1 MSDDLVQPIPEPVV
15 RPPRR
20 WVPSMVWL
28 VPLLAAL
35 IGASLVIQALWEKGP
50 TITVS
55 FATAEGIEPGKTK
68 VKFKA
73 VDIGEVAALHLA
85 PDRSQV
91 LVTINL
97 VKEASKFAVADSRF
111 WVVRPRLAGSG
122 VSGLETLLSGSY
134 IGVDAGYSEEKRDT
148 FVGLESPPVVSSEVP
163 GRRFVLNA
171 EDIGSLDIGSPVF
184 FRRIPVGH
192 IEQTELAPDG
202 RSLTLRIFV
211 KAPYDHFVTTSARFW
226 HASGI
231 DLKID
236 AGGVKVDT
244 QSLASILMGGIA
256 FETPTGAGEVEPA
269 PDGAEFPLAA
279 DHAEALKNPE
289 GNAFTVLLRFHQTVR
304 GLTVGAPVD
313 FRGVEMGRVRS
324 IDLTYDKQTG
334 DFSPVVMVDVF
345 PERLAIGEHVRGG
358 KDSAAARVKGIA
370 DLVRRG
376 LRAQLRTGSLLTGQL
391 FVALD
396 FFPEAPPVRF
406 DTSADPMELPTVASD
421 LQELYQQ
428 VQSILRKLDKI
439 PFDTLGQDTHKVMV
453 GLDASLKSLDAVLR
467 QTDRDVL
474 PEVRNSLKE
483 MRQTVESLQAQA
495 AADSPL
501 QQDTRQALQG
511 LAEAA
516 RSLKALTDTLDRQ
529 PESLLRGKKDN
540 DR

>member
-1 MSDDLVQPIPEPVV
+1 MSDDLVQSVPEPDVH
-15 RPPRR
+15 PPRR

-35 IGASLVIQALWEKGP
+35 IGASLVIQALREKGP

-73 VDIGEVAALHLA
+73 VDIGEVTALHLA
-85 PDRSQV
+85 EDRSQV

-122 VSGLETLLSGSY
+122 VSGLDTLLSGSY
-134 IGVDAGYSEEKRDT
+134 IGVDAGYSDETRDNFT
-148 FVGLESPPVVSSEVP
+148 GLESPPVVSSDVP
-163 GRRFVLNA
+163 GRRFVLNS
-171 EDIGSLDIGSPVF
+171 EDIGSLDVGSPVF

-192 IEQTELAPDG
+192 IESTELAQDG
-202 RSLTLRIFV
+202 RSLSLRIFV
-211 KAPYDHFVTTSARFW
+211 KAPYDRFVTTSARFW

-236 AGGVKVDT
+236 ANGVKVDT

-256 FETPTGAGEVEPA
+256 FETPAGSAEAEPA
-269 PDGAEFPLAA
+269 QNGAEFPLAA
-279 DHAEALKNPE
+279 DHGEALKNPE

-324 IDLTYDKQTG
+324 IDLIYDRQTG

-345 PERLAIGEHVRGG
+345 PERLAIGAHVRSG
-358 KDSAAARVKGIA
+358 KDAAAARAKGIA

-396 FFPEAPPVRF
+396 FFPDAPPVRF
-406 DTSADPMELPTVASD
+406 DSSADPMELPTVAGD
-421 LQELYQQ
+421 FQELYQQ
-428 VQSILRKLDKI
+428 VQGILRKLDKV

-474 PEVRNSLKE
+474 PEIRDSLKE
-483 MRQTVESLQAQA
+483 MRKTVESLQTQA

-516 RSLKALTDTLDRQ
+516 RSLKTLTDTLDRQ
-529 PESLLRGKKDN
+529 PESLLRGKKDQN
-540 DR
+540 R